1 VVSGK
6 WRVDEKTSM
15 YVRRVTELSVKG
27 ARVVVRGAI
36 AKAEAMGVPQCVA
49 VVDRGGN
56 LMVFERMDGAKLH
69 SQFTAIQKA
78 YTAVSTKF
86 ATGQLPFE
94 LAVGI
99 ALASGDR
106 FATIA
111 GGLPIVLD
119 GEIIGAIG
127 VGSGTDEED
136 IEVAEAGIAALMA
149 VVENH

>member
-1 VVSGK
+1 MSIY
-6 WRVDEKTSM
+6 M
-15 YVRRVTELSVKG
+15 RRVTELSVKG
-27 ARVVVRGAI
+27 ARVVLQGAI
-36 AKAEAMGVPQCVA
+36 AKAEAMGIPQCVA

-56 LMVFERMDGAKLH
+56 LLVFERMDGAKLH

-78 YTAVSTKF
+78 YTAVSARV

-111 GGLPIVLD
+111 GGLPIMLD

-136 IEVAEAGIAALMA
+136 IEVAEAGIAALKA
-149 VVENH
+149 VIDN

>member
-1 VVSGK
+1 
-6 WRVDEKTSM
+6 M
-15 YVRRVTELSVKG
+15 YVRRVAELSVKG
-27 ARVVVRGAI
+27 ARIVVQGAI
-36 AKAEAMGVPQCVA
+36 ARAEAMGIPQCVA

-78 YTAVSTKF
+78 YTAMSTKV

-106 FATIA
+106 FVTIA
-111 GGLPIVLD
+111 GGLPIMLD
-119 GEIIGAIG
+119 GEIVGAIG

-136 IEVAEAGIAALMA
+136 IEVAEAGIEALKGAIAKM
-149 VVENH
+149 